1 MAHDIWN
8 LKKLPP
14 DFCLQST
21 AAKRNAAPVNA
32 TRRWKVLAAALPAA
46 FLVWCC
52 SGGWGVAEDPGS
64 QARSMPEI
72 IAHRGASYDAPEN
85 SLSSVNLAWQ
95 RRTDAVEIDIYLT
108 RDGHIVAYHD
118 RTTQRIGGRDK
129 PVAEQSLA
137 ELHQLDIGSWKDA
150 RYAGEKIPTLR
161 QVLATVPSRKR
172 LFIEVKA
179 GPEIVPTLVEQIRNW
194 PQHQESAVVIAFSL
208 EVAQAVKKA
217 LPKVPV
223 YWLVGF
229 EQDKETGKWRPELE
243 DILKQAAASHF
254 EGIDVNDTA
263 LLDADFVKTVHDAGL
278 ELYVWTV
285 NDAAR
290 ARELA
295 AFGVDGITTDRPGW
309 LREQLQRP

>member
-8 LKKLPP
+8 STRLSH
-14 DFCLQST
+14 DFRSQAT
-21 AAKRNAAPVNA
+21 AKTMRAAPADSPRRLKILFAVLPA
-32 TRRWKVLAAALPAA
+32 TVLA
-46 FLVWCC
+46 WWC
-52 SGGWGVAEDPGS
+52 SGGSGIAKDPAS

-85 SLSSVNLAWQ
+85 SLSSVNLAWK
-95 RRTDAVEIDIYLT
+95 RRTDAVEIDVYLT

-118 RTTQRIGGRDK
+118 RTTKRIGGRDK
-129 PVAEQSLA
+129 PVADQSLA
-137 ELHQLDIGSWKDA
+137 ELRQLDIGSWKDA

-161 QVLATVPSRKR
+161 QVLATVPAHKR

-179 GPEIVPTLVEQIRNW
+179 GPEIVPTLVEQIRDW

-208 EVAQAVKKA
+208 EVAKGVKEA
-217 LPKVPV
+217 LPKIPV
-223 YWLVGF
+223 YWLIGF
-229 EQDKETGKWRPELE
+229 EQDKKTGRWRPELE
-243 DILKQAAASHF
+243 DILKQAAACHF

-263 LLDADFVKTVHDAGL
+263 LLDADFVTAVHDAGL

-290 ARELA
+290 ARQLA
-295 AFGVDGITTDRPGW
+295 KFGVDGITTDRPGW
-309 LREQLQRP
+309 LREQLRRP

>member
-1 MAHDIWN
+1 
-8 LKKLPP
+8 
-14 DFCLQST
+14 
-21 AAKRNAAPVNA
+21 
-32 TRRWKVLAAALPAA
+32 
-46 FLVWCC
+46 
-52 SGGWGVAEDPGS
+52 
-64 QARSMPEI
+64 MPEI

-108 RDGHIVAYHD
+108 CDGHIVAYHD

-137 ELHQLDIGSWKDA
+137 ELRQLDIGSWKDA

-194 PQHQESAVVIAFSL
+194 PQHPESAVVIAFSL
-208 EVAQAVKKA
+208 EVAKAVKEA

-223 YWLVGF
+223 YWLIGF
-229 EQDKETGKWRPELE
+229 EQDKETSQWRPDLD
-243 DILKQAAASHF
+243 DILKQATTCHF

-263 LLDADFVKTVHDAGL
+263 LLDADFVKAVHDAGL

-290 ARELA
+290 ARQLA
-295 AFGVDGITTDRPGW
+295 TFGVDGITTDRPGW